1 MNKFTQNVR
10 ANKKKK
16 QIDNSNRGK
25 HKHFARF
32 LYTTKPYSFF
42 FYIFGISNK
51 VICAFS
57 YEKEETKNTRIRTPY
72 IVNMRPFPV

>member
-10 ANKKKK
+10 AKKK
-16 QIDNSNRGK
+16 IDNSNRAK

-32 LYTTKPYSFF
+32 YYTTKPYSFLCV
-42 FYIFGISNK
+42 SNK

-57 YEKEETKNTRIRTPY
+57 YRKKKKELERHT
-72 IVNMRPFPV
+72 F